1 MSKNRLG
8 RHVGLKSLG
17 LAMCVG
23 TLCFFASCGDDS
35 SSGSDPKYEMH
46 LCDSTSVGTVDSLDG
61 VHYICEAD
69 GWVQVPDSISAEITT
84 DDSLGE
90 NSSVSEQDSTTAPDS
105 LTSDSLVTD
114 STKNGDT
121 SDVTKADTSKKEEKN
136 PSKLE
141 NATVTGVFGYGI
153 FDSRSTVVVEVLDES
168 FKKTGSSFPATISAK
183 EGSYTAANVTFLP
196 PYARANLYG
205 NVTDLVHGGSITMK
219 DTLFALVTAQGKGG
233 KANVNV
239 LTYLQ
244 SVYMQR
250 LLKSSESMTVEKASK
265 KASDA
270 VWKMFHFDKAGLG
283 AVDSVTS
290 FAGGETGAALLAVT
304 VMMQSVVND
313 TAANLWKVAA
323 DFADGSWKD
332 SSARAKIADWAF
344 GEDINDEFET
354 VHKNVE
360 KLGLAAVPDFEKYIR
375 TFYVAELGMDACSD
389 ENAGKIFFSKN
400 KSSAYYAS
408 DLSDVSVT
416 ATRFICD
423 EKTKAWREA
432 TDKEK
437 DTYGF
442 GAGQDGE
449 TRQGLVNAGIVYTYN
464 KASGNWRVVSSRAER
479 DAYFV
484 KKSAI
489 TDFVDIQ
496 KVYEGI
502 KDDEKVIFLLRH
514 GERDQN
520 ATNKDDP
527 LSTNGIKDS
536 KEVGAKLKKHKE
548 DFRLGA
554 SEFYRAQQTVISIAL
569 GRGQDTVVADT
580 IRELNDDWY
589 MVNRDT
595 VNKVE
600 NSINGGG
607 WAAIGAYVYDG
618 AFTDDAETVAYYNL
632 KDRSA
637 ELIEDVLLA
646 KYDTVPERFIM
657 LSSHDKLM
665 VPFVAYC
672 SDLNIDMD
680 IRGNGEIDVK
690 KWINYLAGIAIIWD
704 KSGNRRYVAVKGL
717 KASHFQGW

>member
-46 LCDSTSVGTVDSLDG
+46 LCDSTSVGSVDSLDG
-61 VHYICEAD
+61 VHYICGAE
-69 GWVQVPDSISAEITT
+69 GWVQVSDSSSADITT
-84 DDSLGE
+84 ADSLGD
-90 NSSVSEQDSTTAPDS
+90 NASVSEQDTTKKLDS
-105 LTSDSLVTD
+105 LTGDSLVPD

-141 NATVTGVFGYGI
+141 NVTVTGVFGYGI

-168 FKKTGSSFPATISAK
+168 FKKAGSSFPATISAK

-205 NVTDLVHGGSITMK
+205 NVSDLVHGGSITMK

-375 TFYVAELGMDACSD
+375 TFYLAELGIEACTAESYGVVVHAK
-389 ENAGKIFFSKN
+389 NKFSK
-400 KSSAYYAS
+400 YYAA
-408 DLSDVSVT
+408 DYSDVSVT
-416 ATRFICD
+416 ANRYVCD
-423 EKTKAWREA
+423 ENTGTWREA
-432 TDKEK
+432 LDKEK

-449 TRQGLVNAGIVYTYN
+449 TRQGLVNAEIVYTYN
-464 KASGNWRVVSSRAER
+464 EASGNWRVVSSRAER

-484 KKSAI
+484 EKSNI
-489 TDFVDIQ
+489 TDYVDIQ
-496 KVYEGI
+496 EVYEGL
-502 KDDEKVIFLLRH
+502 KDDERVIFLLRH
-514 GERDQN
+514 GKRGQN
-520 ATNKDDP
+520 AT
-527 LSTNGIKDS
+527 S
-536 KEVGAKLKKHKE
+536 KEDGLTPQGLDSAKFVGSKLKKFKE
-548 DFRLGA
+548 PLRLGA
-554 SEFYRAQQTVISIAL
+554 SEFYRAQKTVIGIAM
-569 GRGQDTVVADT
+569 GRGQDTTVTDT
-580 IRELNDDWY
+580 ISALNDDWY
-589 MVNRDT
+589 MIDRQLVNQAEQ
-595 VNKVE
+595 KE
-600 NSINGGG
+600 GG
-607 WAAIGAYVYDG
+607 WEATSLYAYTGAYSG
-618 AFTDDAETVAYYNL
+618 EDADINAYYNL
-632 KDRSA
+632 EERSV
-637 ELIEDVLLA
+637 ELIELLLD
-646 KYDTVPERFIM
+646 KYKDEPDKFIM

-672 SDLNIDMD
+672 SGRRIQHVKE
-680 IRGNGEIDVK
+680 RGEHW
-690 KWINYLAGIAIIWD
+690 WINYLAGIAIIWD
-704 KSGNRRYVAVKGL
+704 KSGNRRYVAFKGL
-717 KASHFQGW
+717 NDAYFDNVWNDD

>member
-1 MSKNRLG
+1 
-8 RHVGLKSLG
+8 
-17 LAMCVG
+17 
-23 TLCFFASCGDDS
+23 
-35 SSGSDPKYEMH
+35 MH

-141 NATVTGVFGYGI
+141 NASVTGVFGYGI

-375 TFYVAELGMDACSD
+375 TFYLAELGIEACTAESYGAVVHAK
-389 ENAGKIFFSKN
+389 NKFSK
-400 KSSAYYAS
+400 YYAA
-408 DLSDVSVT
+408 DYSDVSVT
-416 ATRFICD
+416 ADRYVCD
-423 EKTKAWREA
+423 ENTGTWREA
-432 TDKEK
+432 LDKEK

-464 KASGNWRVVSSRAER
+464 ETSGNWRVVSSRAER

-514 GERDQN
+514 GARIKD

-527 LSTNGIKDS
+527 LSAQGIEDS
-536 KEVGAKLKKHKE
+536 KNVGAKLKKHKE

-569 GRGQDTVVADT
+569 GRGQDTLVADT

-600 NSINGGG
+600 AAVGG
-607 WAAIGAYVYDG
+607 WEAIGLYVYNG
-618 AFTDDAETVAYYNL
+618 EYTDDAETVAYYNL

-672 SDLNIDMD
+672 SDLNINMNLK
-680 IRGNGEIDVK
+680 GGG

-704 KSGNRRYVAVKGL
+704 KSGNRRYVAFKGL
-717 KASHFQGW
+717 KDAYFDNNW